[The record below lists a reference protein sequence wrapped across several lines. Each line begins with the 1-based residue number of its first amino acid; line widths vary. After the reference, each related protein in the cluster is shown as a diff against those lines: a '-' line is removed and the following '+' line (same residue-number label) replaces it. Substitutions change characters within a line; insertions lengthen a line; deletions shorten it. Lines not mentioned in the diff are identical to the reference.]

1 MQKGKVIYGEERK
14 FTRTYEMDVQISYR
28 LCNGIFNHTSLCQF
42 YQGRLLLQV
51 TIPFEEKPTS
61 NLPGDNLRYYRQ
73 RKSLTTRQLA
83 EQIDVVPATILMYER
98 NKHPIP
104 FDVANSLA
112 DALDVNADLLYDDF
126 AVFLVTPYSEALKDI
141 RMSIGMSQRA
151 FAEHIGVIPSYYY
164 KLESGHRRPS
174 RKVYQR
180 MVDTL
185 SHTHP
190 HHSLFAQ
197 HKLQSK

>member
-1 MQKGKVIYGEERK
+1 M
-14 FTRTYEMDVQISYR
+14 
-28 LCNGIFNHTSLCQF
+28 
-42 YQGRLLLQV
+42 LQV

-112 DALDVNADLLYDDF
+112 DELDVNADLLYDDF

-141 RMSIGMSQRA
+141 HMSIGMSQRA

>member
-1 MQKGKVIYGEERK
+1 M
-14 FTRTYEMDVQISYR
+14 
-28 LCNGIFNHTSLCQF
+28 
-42 YQGRLLLQV
+42 LQV

-83 EQIDVVPATILMYER
+83 EQIDVVPATILMYEQ

-104 FDVANSLA
+104 F
-112 DALDVNADLLYDDF
+112 DVNADLLYDDF

>member
-1 MQKGKVIYGEERK
+1 MSIRATFHYFQGMECDMYS
-14 FTRTYEMDVQISYR
+14 FYR
-28 LCNGIFNHTSLCQF
+28 ICNGIFNHTSLCQF

-141 RMSIGMSQRA
+141 RMRIGMSQRA

>member
-1 MQKGKVIYGEERK
+1 M
-14 FTRTYEMDVQISYR
+14 
-28 LCNGIFNHTSLCQF
+28 LH
-42 YQGRLLLQV
+42 V
-51 TIPFEEKPTS
+51 TIPFEEKSTS

-126 AVFLVTPYSEALKDI
+126 AVFLVTPYSESTKGY
-141 RMSIGMSQRA
+141 SY
-151 FAEHIGVIPSYYY
+151 EHRNVS
-164 KLESGHRRPS
+164 ESFCGAYRG
-174 RKVYQR
+174 Y
-180 MVDTL
+180 
-185 SHTHP
+185 
-190 HHSLFAQ
+190 
-197 HKLQSK
+197 HKLLL